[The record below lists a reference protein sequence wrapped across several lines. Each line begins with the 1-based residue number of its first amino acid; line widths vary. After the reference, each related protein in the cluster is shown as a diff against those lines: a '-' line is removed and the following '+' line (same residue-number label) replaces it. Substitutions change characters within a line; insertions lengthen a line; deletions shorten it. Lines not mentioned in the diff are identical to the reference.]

1 MPGLTMPLQF
11 RLGRAWPYINIKY
24 KYNLRNKYVN
34 NNIINYK

>member
-1 MPGLTMPLQF
+1 MPRQL
-11 RLGRAWPYINIKY
+11 RLRRAWPYIEIKY